1 MPTNETPTLLPC
13 PFCGT
18 EAQMNRT
25 WGYWHVMCRSDVCV
39 VQRMSNGF
47 DTETEAAAAWNTRHL
62 DPATLALARLG
73 AWLMEQTRGDH
84 LGCDVDGGAVQDN
97 AWGLGVLAPVEATE
111 PCGEGCVCG
120 DVGFPTFCY
129 RYAPGIRERV
139 AELLHNTEAR
149 ERREDRDNA

>member
-1 MPTNETPTLLPC
+1 MTTPETPTLLPC

-47 DTETEAAAAWNTRHL
+47 DTETEAAAAWNTRHP

-73 AWLMEQTRGDH
+73 ATVVEGR
-84 LGCDVDGGAVQDN
+84 DGIDLSRIHNEAYSRLII
-97 AWGLGVLAPVEATE
+97 AWHT
-111 PCGEGCVCG
+111 
-120 DVGFPTFCY
+120 
-129 RYAPGIRERV
+129 PGIRERV
-139 AELLHNTEAR
+139 AELLQDTEAR
-149 ERREDRDNA
+149 ERREDTDNA